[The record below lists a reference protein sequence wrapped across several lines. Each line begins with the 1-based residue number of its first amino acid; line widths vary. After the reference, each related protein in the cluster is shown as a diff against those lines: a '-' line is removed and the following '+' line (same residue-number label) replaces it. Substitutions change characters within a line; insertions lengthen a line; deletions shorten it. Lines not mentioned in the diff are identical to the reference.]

1 MNTVN
6 LLTTTVNTTELAHV
20 ISTGNIFI
28 TANITLLLSFII
40 IGNVIT
46 AYYLV
51 TNKNNR
57 LMIMKSNF
65 EKIMIITFIL
75 SMITT
80 IITSSIIT
88 QQEYSK
94 IVNNDTT
101 TSRISFTSQ
110 HEKPGVWD
118 KINKQYYQAL
128 DNNAD
133 KIEKFNIQQSCYKQ
147 EELYAEDKSVLCY
160 GNSMRP
166 VTSEDNKYVLQ
177 PVITDKNDNNIT
189 NSFQDDYDTDNIIVK
204 ASINIKHNNHY

>member
-20 ISTGNIFI
+20 IPTGNIFI
-28 TANITLLLSFII
+28 AANIILLLSFII
-40 IGNVIT
+40 IGSIIT
-46 AYYLV
+46 IYYLV

-57 LMIMKSNF
+57 LMIMKNNF

-94 IVNNDTT
+94 IVNNTT

-110 HEKPGVWD
+110 HDKPGVWN
-118 KINKQYYQAL
+118 KINNQYYQAL

-133 KIEKFNIQQSCYKQ
+133 KIEKFNIQKSCDKQ
-147 EELYAEDKSVLCY
+147 EELYADDKSILCY
-160 GNSMRP
+160 GNSIRP
-166 VTSEDNKYVLQ
+166 VLSADNKYVLY
-177 PVITDKNDNNIT
+177 PVITDKNDKNIT
-189 NSFQDDYDTDNIIVK
+189 NSFQDDYDTENIIVK
-204 ASINIKHNNHY
+204 AKINIKQNNHY

>member
-20 ISTGNIFI
+20 IPTGNIFI
-28 TANITLLLSFII
+28 AANIILLLSFII
-40 IGNVIT
+40 IGSIIT
-46 AYYLV
+46 IYYLV
-51 TNKNNR
+51 NNKNNR
-57 LMIMKSNF
+57 LMIMKNNF

-94 IVNNDTT
+94 IVNNTT

-110 HEKPGVWD
+110 HDKPGVWN
-118 KINKQYYQAL
+118 KINNQYYQAL

-133 KIEKFNIQQSCYKQ
+133 KIEKFNIQKSCDKQ
-147 EELYAEDKSVLCY
+147 EELYADDKSILCY
-160 GNSMRP
+160 GNSIRS
-166 VTSEDNKYVLQ
+166 VLSADNKYVLY
-177 PVITDKNDNNIT
+177 PVITDKNDKNIT
-189 NSFQDDYDTDNIIVK
+189 NSFQDDYDTENIIVK
-204 ASINIKHNNHY
+204 AKINIKQNNHY

>member
-20 ISTGNIFI
+20 IPTGNIFI
-28 TANITLLLSFII
+28 AANIILLLSFII
-40 IGNVIT
+40 IGSIIT
-46 AYYLV
+46 VYYLV
-51 TNKNNR
+51 ANKNNR

-75 SMITT
+75 SMITI

-101 TSRISFTSQ
+101 TSRISFTSRYD
-110 HEKPGVWD
+110 KPGLWD
-118 KINKQYYQAL
+118 KINNQYYQAL
-128 DNNAD
+128 DNNSD
-133 KIEKFNIQQSCYKQ
+133 KIEKFNIQQSCDKQ
-147 EELYAEDKSVLCY
+147 EELYADDKSVLCY

-166 VTSEDNKYVLQ
+166 VLSSDNKYVLR
-177 PVITDKNDNNIT
+177 PIITDENDKNIT

-204 ASINIKHNNHY
+204 ARINIKHNNNY